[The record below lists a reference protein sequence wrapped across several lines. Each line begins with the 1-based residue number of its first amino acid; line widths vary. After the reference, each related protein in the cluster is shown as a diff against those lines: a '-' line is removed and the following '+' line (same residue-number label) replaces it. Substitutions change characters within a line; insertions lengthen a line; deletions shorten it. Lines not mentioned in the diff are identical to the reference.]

1 MRWITMSGIM
11 AMFMIVCFSP
21 SRSQAAG
28 EYVQITE
35 PFVNIY
41 QFLDP
46 KSKVIKMAKKGD
58 RLELIYAG
66 TLWYNVKIGNETGWV
81 ERKAGNVID
90 QPSLVTPIVS
100 ILLIVI
106 ALGGTIFG
114 VTYYIKKQK
123 PVEGI

>member
-1 MRWITMSGIM
+1 MRWITVSSIV
-11 AMFMIVCFSP
+11 ALFMIVCFSP

-28 EYVQITE
+28 EFVQITE

-58 RLELIYAG
+58 RLELVYAG
-66 TLWYNVKIGNETGWV
+66 TSWYNVKIGNETGWV
-81 ERKAGNVID
+81 ERKAGDVID
-90 QPSLVTPIVS
+90 RPSLFSPILS
-100 ILLIVI
+100 IALIVI
-106 ALGGTIFG
+106 ALIGTIFG